1 MSNPLTGYALS
12 GYRLSKFGVK
22 RKAEPMT
29 IERSNAAYDI
39 YLAKT
44 ANDDAAADAYAKQ
57 VRDKQYAMTASGE
70 APEADAF
77 IMAVEAIG

>member
-1 MSNPLTGYALS
+1 MP
-12 GYRLSKFGVK
+12 V
-22 RKAEPMT
+22 MT

-57 VRDKQYAMTASGE
+57 VRAKQYAMIASGE
-70 APEADAF
+70 APEAHAF

>member
-1 MSNPLTGYALS
+1 MRVRNSHTT
-12 GYRLSKFGVK
+12 
-22 RKAEPMT
+22 KAEPMT

-57 VRDKQYAMTASGE
+57 VRDKQYAMIASGE

-77 IMAVEAIG
+77 IMAVESIG